1 MKGTASVRI
10 AVVGAGLSGLVAAY
24 RLVQA
29 GADVVVLEARKR
41 VGGRVW
47 RMDAAGLP
55 FDAGAEA
62 IDDAHQAVLAL
73 AEELDVATWR
83 TEPWAGVHG
92 ERSPLVAALDERIA
106 ELAARIDPAHPEETD
121 DASMLDTQTLRGWL
135 AERDASTNV
144 LAEAETLYS
153 VASSSVPIGEMSLL
167 AYATKVAAGAAP
179 TGLTVRMR
187 GGPSALGERLA
198 AHCEVQTGTVVTGIE
213 QRDASVR
220 IELADGATVSATRAI
235 LAIPLPLQRRLRFD
249 PPIPEHRRLALERAR
264 YGEVVKAAL
273 PYDRRLTGRLP
284 ELSAAG
290 FVYRPDP
297 GVPLLVLFAA
307 AGAARRA
314 RTIESLAAVD
324 WSREPFSRGSYLIFG
339 PGDLTTWGLRLREP
353 QGRLHFAG
361 SEASSLPS
369 YMEGAVRAGERA
381 ADEVLSAG

>member
-1 MKGTASVRI
+1 
-10 AVVGAGLSGLVAAY
+10 
-24 RLVQA
+24 
-29 GADVVVLEARKR
+29 
-41 VGGRVW
+41 
-47 RMDAAGLP
+47 
-55 FDAGAEA
+55 
-62 IDDAHQAVLAL
+62 
-73 AEELDVATWR
+73 
-83 TEPWAGVHG
+83 
-92 ERSPLVAALDERIA
+92 
-106 ELAARIDPAHPEETD
+106 
-121 DASMLDTQTLRGWL
+121 MLDTQSLRGWL
-135 AERDASTNV
+135 AERGASTNV
-144 LAEAETLYS
+144 LAEAETHYA

-179 TGLTVRMR
+179 TGLAVRLR
-187 GGPSALGERLA
+187 GGPSALAERLA
-198 AHCEVQTGTVVTGIE
+198 ARCEVQPGTVVTGIE

-249 PPIPEHRRLALERAR
+249 PPLPEHRRLALERAR

-273 PYDRRLTGRLP
+273 PYDRRLIGRLP

-290 FVYRPDP
+290 LLYQPDP

>member
-47 RMDAAGLP
+47 RMDVGGLP

-62 IDDAHQAVLAL
+62 IDDAHGTVLGL
-73 AEELDVATWR
+73 ADELEVATWR
-83 TEPWAGVHG
+83 TEPWAHQG
-92 ERSPLVAALDERIA
+92 ERSPLVAALEERIA
-106 ELAARIDPAHPEETD
+106 ELASRIDPAHPEETG
-121 DASMLDTQTLRGWL
+121 DAAVLDGQSLRGWL
-135 AERDASTNV
+135 AERDASADV
-144 LAEAETLYS
+144 LIEAETLYS
-153 VASSSVPIGEMSLL
+153 IASASVPLGEMSLL
-167 AYATKVAAGAAP
+167 AYATKAAAGAAP

-187 GGPSALGERLA
+187 GGPSALVERLA
-198 AHCEVQTGTVVTGIE
+198 AHCEVQTGAVVTGIG
-213 QRDASVR
+213 QGDAGVR
-220 IELADGATVSATRAI
+220 IELADGATVSAARAI

-249 PPIPEHRRLALERAR
+249 PPLPEHRRLALERAR

-273 PYDRRLTGRLP
+273 PYDPRLTGRLP

-290 FVYRPDP
+290 FVYQPDP
-297 GVPLLVLFAA
+297 GVPLLALFAA

-324 WSREPFSRGSYLIFG
+324 WSREAFSRGSYLIFG
-339 PGDLTTWGLRLREP
+339 PGDLTTWGRRLSEP

>member
-1 MKGTASVRI
+1 M
-10 AVVGAGLSGLVAAY
+10 VGAGLSGLVAAY

-29 GADVVVLEARKR
+29 GAGVVVLEARRR

-47 RMDAAGLP
+47 RMDVGGLP

-62 IDDAHQAVLAL
+62 IDDAHRTVLAL
-73 AEELDVATWR
+73 ADELEVATWR
-83 TEPWAGVHG
+83 TEPWADQG
-92 ERSPLVAALDERIA
+92 ERSPLVAALEERIA
-106 ELAARIDPAHPEETD
+106 ELASRIDPAYPEETN
-121 DASMLDTQTLRGWL
+121 DASVLDTQTLHGWL
-135 AERDASTNV
+135 AERDASADV

-153 VASSSVPIGEMSLL
+153 IASSSVPLGEMSLL

-187 GGPSALGERLA
+187 GGPSALAERLA
-198 AHCEVQTGTVVTGIE
+198 AHCEVQTGTVVTWIE
-213 QRDASVR
+213 QGDAGVR
-220 IELADGATVSATRAI
+220 IELADGASVSAARAI

-249 PPIPEHRRLALERAR
+249 PPLPEHRRLALERAR

-273 PYDRRLTGRLP
+273 PYDPRLTGRP

-290 FVYRPDP
+290 FVYQPDP
-297 GVPLLVLFAA
+297 GVPLLALFAA

-324 WSREPFSRGSYLIFG
+324 WSRETFSRGSYLIFG
-339 PGDLTTWGLRLREP
+339 PGDLTTWGRRLSEP

>member
-10 AVVGAGLSGLVAAY
+10 AVVGAGLSGLAAAY

-29 GADVVVLEARKR
+29 GADVVVLEARRR

-47 RMDAAGLP
+47 RMDAGGLP

-62 IDDAHQAVLAL
+62 IDDAHRTILAL
-73 AEELDVATWR
+73 ADELEVATWR
-83 TEPWAGVHG
+83 TEPWAGQG
-92 ERSPLVAALDERIA
+92 ERSPLVASLEETIA
-106 ELAARIDPAHPEETD
+106 ELAARIDPAHPEETG
-121 DASMLDTQTLRGWL
+121 DAAVLDGQSLRGWL
-135 AERDASTNV
+135 AERDASADV

-153 VASSSVPIGEMSLL
+153 IASSSVPLGEMSLL

-187 GGPSALGERLA
+187 GGPSALVERLA
-198 AHCEVQTGTVVTGIE
+198 AHCEVQTGAVVTGIE
-213 QRDASVR
+213 QGDAGVR
-220 IELADGATVSATRAI
+220 IELGDRATVRAARAI

-249 PPIPEHRRLALERAR
+249 PPLPGHRRLALERAS

-273 PYDRRLTGRLP
+273 PYDPRLTGRLP

-290 FVYRPDP
+290 FVYQPDP
-297 GVPLLVLFAA
+297 GVPLLALFAA

-324 WSREPFSRGSYLIFG
+324 WSRETFSRGSYLIFG
-339 PGDLTTWGLRLREP
+339 PGDLTTWGGHLSEP

>member
-1 MKGTASVRI
+1 MKGTASRRI
-10 AVVGAGLSGLVAAY
+10 AVVGAGLSGLAAAY

-41 VGGRVW
+41 IGGRVW
-47 RMDAAGLP
+47 RIEAGGLP

-62 IDDAHQAVLAL
+62 IDEAHRRLLAL
-73 AEELDVATWR
+73 ADELNMSTWR
-83 TEPWAGVHG
+83 TEPWAAHV
-92 ERSPLVAALDERIA
+92 RPSRLVAALEERIA

-121 DASMLDTQTLRGWL
+121 DASMLDAQTLHGWL
-135 AERDASTNV
+135 AERDASAEV
-144 LAEAETLYS
+144 LAEAETHYS
-153 VASSSVPIGEMSLL
+153 VASSSVSIGKMSLL
-167 AYATKVAAGAAP
+167 AYANKVAAGAAP
-179 TGLTVRMR
+179 TGLTMRMR
-187 GGPSALGERLA
+187 GGPSALAERLA
-198 AHCEVQTGTVVTGIE
+198 ARCEVQTGTVVTGIE
-213 QRDASVR
+213 QGAASVR
-220 IELADGATVSATRAI
+220 IELADGATVSAARAI
-235 LAIPLPLQRRLRFD
+235 LAVPLPLQRRLHFD
-249 PPIPEHRRLALERAR
+249 PPLPEHRRLALARAR

-290 FVYRPDP
+290 VVYQPDP
-297 GVPLLVLFAA
+297 GVPPLALFAA

-324 WSREPFSRGSYLIFG
+324 WSRETFSRGSYLIFG
-339 PGDLTTWGLRLREP
+339 PGDLTTWGRRLPEP